1 MIRISYT
8 YRGPAK
14 PQWHSQ
20 IVSKS
25 EAPQVIDAL
34 KPITSEL
41 LVEKIT
47 LADLQNVTKPSPNAQ
62 RIK

>member
-1 MIRISYT
+1 MIRIHYT
-8 YRGPAK
+8 YRGPSN

-47 LADLQNVTKPSPNAQ
+47 LADLQNVSKPSPNAQ

>member
-8 YRGPAK
+8 YAGPK
-14 PQWHSQ
+14 TPQWHSQ

-47 LADLQNVTKPSPNAQ
+47 LADLQNVTKPSPNAT